1 MTFLKGADDKPS
13 WAQHDVLQRSEVRFI
28 LSILFNWM
36 HKYDVFMSISWKHC
50 YGNCVWWLE
59 NCVFVWA
66 EVKLLIVFRRR
77 RAVAAGCN
85 AALNWRT
92 PFSGLI
98 VRVQQRRF
106 SCFALKGRS
115 CTETGRFVLSA
126 SDRFSASADFH
137 FSTKKKKKSIIQ
149 LCLATSGYA
158 PPPQC

>member
-1 MTFLKGADDKPS
+1 M
-13 WAQHDVLQRSEVRFI
+13 
-28 LSILFNWM
+28 
-36 HKYDVFMSISWKHC
+36 
-50 YGNCVWWLE
+50 
-59 NCVFVWA
+59 FVWA

-115 CTETGRFVLSA
+115 CKETGRFVLSA

-158 PPPQC
+158 PPHNVNTITPQTMSVFTFYEWEGGSLRVCCYSGGKNTPDLVKKNVVTVGKMNIWDTPSTDH